1 MAALQQA
8 GLSLEQAR
16 SAFMSASQGSV
27 RTEVEQINGMLGQA
41 VQQVNDATNTV
52 QATISVAE
60 GFAAGL

>member
-27 RTEVEQINGMLGQA
+27 RPEAEQINGMLAQA

-52 QATISVAE
+52 QATISVAD